1 MLKTTLTTLGLGL
14 LVWGLNAPPA
24 HAQFPD
30 WRSKPVRPNIDLIPP
45 LGNRLPYSYAARY
58 NRPTWLAGRIA
69 YTIEP
74 TSQEAMAWQRA
85 KERGYYKNKA
95 PRMESFYVYQK
106 PWEALGV
113 GARTAADRESAAM
126 ESDTNRLR
134 PNASGMLGAPQ
145 PEQIEVPADKELPLL
160 QPRSEQSAPDR
171 VLPQPPPAPVPPT
184 SVLPVPEPP
193 TPDPQARKFP
203 AAIRLIPAN

>member
-1 MLKTTLTTLGLGL
+1 MLKTTLTTLGLGV
-14 LVWGLNAPPA
+14 LVWGLTAAPA

-30 WRSKPVRPNIDLIPP
+30 WRSKPVRQNIDLIPP
-45 LGNRLPYSYAARY
+45 LGNHLPYSYAARY

-85 KERGYYKNKA
+85 RERGYYKNKA
-95 PRMESFYVYQK
+95 PRMESFYIYQK

-113 GARTAADRESAAM
+113 GARTAAHREHAAD
-126 ESDTNRLR
+126 ESDRLR
-134 PNASGMLGAPQ
+134 PKTSSMLDAPK

-160 QPRSEQSAPDR
+160 EPRSEPSAPAR
-171 VLPQPPPAPVPPT
+171 VSPQPPPAPVPPT

-193 TPDPQARKFP
+193 TPDPQASKFP
-203 AAIRLIPAN
+203 SAIRLIPAN